1 MHISVNDYMDDTNEI
16 FFNENI
22 KSVNKVVELLLL
34 TCAAVPVA
42 FTILTLIKIWR
53 VPHSYSAL
61 MFFYSVFCFVI
72 AHWLNRFPKTQK
84 IGMYFGI
91 IAAALFVELL
101 AVKNI
106 IQVNITYAAVPFL
119 SCLYFNKRV
128 TVTSTLTSFALMVF
142 ALFIRSKT
150 VLTVMATD
158 VQLHTPQTWFISTLV
173 GYSIE
178 FLFIFLIALT
188 MANRSHKAIELL
200 HSQNVNLQKTQDMII
215 GFVASCLGSH
225 DLFTG
230 RHVQHTKHY
239 VRIIATKLRDLGY
252 YRDILT
258 DETIHL
264 YETAA
269 FLHDIGKIHVPEGVL
284 NKIGKFTEE
293 EYNVMKSH
301 PVEGKRLLEQ
311 LPKIGDGEFN
321 KIAID
326 MAFCHHEKWDGSG
339 YPCGLKGEEIPLS
352 ARIMAAADVMD
363 ALISKRLY
371 KEPFTINEAIDIF
384 NDSVSKNFEPCIV
397 EATIACQM
405 EIAELAKTFK
415 MQEAETEK
423 QEVEWW
429 ENYHNSIKKFE
440 T

>member
-1 MHISVNDYMDDTNEI
+1 MEDTDNL

-22 KSVNKVVELLLL
+22 RSVNRVVEVLLLV
-34 TCAAVPVA
+34 CAVVPIA
-42 FTILTLIKIWR
+42 FCILTLCKIWR
-53 VPHSYSAL
+53 VPHTYSAV
-61 MFFYSVFCFVI
+61 MFLYSILAAFI
-72 AHWLNRFPKTQK
+72 AHFLNKYRSTQK

-91 IAAALFVELL
+91 ISAAVFVELL

-106 IQVNITYAAVPFL
+106 ISVNITYAGVPFL
-119 SCLYFNKRV
+119 SCLYFNKKV
-128 TVTSTLTSFALMVF
+128 TITSTITSFALMVF

-158 VQLHTPQTWFISTLV
+158 VQIHTPQTWFISTLV

-178 FLFIFLIALT
+178 FFFIFLIAFT

-200 HSQNVNLQKTQDMII
+200 HAQNVNLQNTQDMII

-239 VRIIATKLRDLGY
+239 VKIIATKLRELGY
-252 YRDILT
+252 YTDVLT
-258 DETIHL
+258 DENIHL

-269 FLHDIGKIHVPEGVL
+269 FLHDIGKIHIPEGVL

-293 EYNVMKSH
+293 DSNVMKTH

-311 LPKIGDGEFN
+311 LPKIGDGKFN

-326 MAFCHHEKWDGSG
+326 MAFCHHEKWD
-339 YPCGLKGEEIPLS
+339 
-352 ARIMAAADVMD
+352 
-363 ALISKRLY
+363 
-371 KEPFTINEAIDIF
+371 
-384 NDSVSKNFEPCIV
+384 
-397 EATIACQM
+397 
-405 EIAELAKTFK
+405 
-415 MQEAETEK
+415 
-423 QEVEWW
+423 
-429 ENYHNSIKKFE
+429 
-440 T
+440 

>member
-1 MHISVNDYMDDTNEI
+1 MKDTTEL

-22 KSVNKVVELLLL
+22 RSVNKVVEILLL
-34 TCAAVPVA
+34 TCALVPLA
-42 FTILTLIKIWR
+42 FCILTLCGIWR
-53 VPHSYSAL
+53 VPHSYSAII
-61 MFFYSVFCFVI
+61 FSYSIICFLF
-72 AHWLNRFPKTQK
+72 AHWLNRYPRTQK

-91 IAAALFVELL
+91 ITTALFVELL
-101 AVKNI
+101 AVRNI

-119 SCLYFNKRV
+119 SCLYFNKKI
-128 TVTSTLTSFALMVF
+128 TITSTITSFALMVF

-150 VLTVMATD
+150 VLNVMAMD
-158 VQLHTPQTWFISTLV
+158 VQVHTPHTWFISTVV

-188 MANRSHKAIELL
+188 MAKRSHKAIELL
-200 HSQNVNLQKTQDMII
+200 HTQNASLQNTQDMII

-239 VRIIATKLRDLGY
+239 VKIISKKLRELGY
-252 YRDILT
+252 YQDILT
-258 DETIHL
+258 DENIHL

-293 EYNVMKSH
+293 DYKVMKTH

-311 LPKIGDGEFN
+311 LPKIGDGRFN
-321 KIAID
+321 QIAID

-339 YPCGLKGEEIPLS
+339 YPRGLKGEEIPLC

-371 KEPFTINEAIDIF
+371 KEPFTIKEAIDIF
-384 NDSVSKNFEPCIV
+384 IDSSNISFEPCIV
-397 EATIACQM
+397 KATIECQN
-405 EIAELAKTFK
+405 EIQQLAASFK
-415 MQEAETEK
+415 LEEAATEK

-429 ENYHNSIKKFE
+429 ENYHNSMKNFE
-440 T
+440 A

>member
-1 MHISVNDYMDDTNEI
+1 MNDTTEL

-22 KSVNKVVELLLL
+22 RSVNKVVEILLL
-34 TCAAVPVA
+34 TCAMVPVA
-42 FTILTLIKIWR
+42 FCILTLCGIWR
-53 VPHSYSAL
+53 VPHSYSAVIFL
-61 MFFYSVFCFVI
+61 YSICAFI
-72 AHWLNRFPKTQK
+72 ISHWLNKFPRTQK

-91 IAAALFVELL
+91 ISTAVFVELL
-101 AVKNI
+101 AIRNI

-119 SCLYFNKRV
+119 SCLYFNKKI
-128 TVTSTLTSFALMVF
+128 TITSTITSFLLMAF
-142 ALFIRSKT
+142 ALFIRSRT
-150 VLTVMATD
+150 ILEVMAVD
-158 VQLHTPQTWFISTLV
+158 VQVHTPHTWFISTMV

-188 MANRSHKAIELL
+188 MAKRSHKAIELL
-200 HSQNVNLQKTQDMII
+200 HSQNASLQNTQDMII

-239 VRIIATKLRDLGY
+239 VKIIATKLRELGY
-252 YRDILT
+252 YEDVLT
-258 DETIHL
+258 DENIHL

-293 EYNVMKSH
+293 DYQVMKTH

-311 LPKIGDGEFN
+311 LPKIGDGRFN
-321 KIAID
+321 QIAID
-326 MAFCHHEKWDGSG
+326 MAFCHHEKWDGTG
-339 YPCGLKGEEIPLS
+339 YPRGLKGEEIPLCG
-352 ARIMAAADVMD
+352 RIMAAADVMD

-371 KEPFTINEAIDIF
+371 KEPFTIKEAIDIF
-384 NDSVSKNFEPCIV
+384 DESVSKQFEPCIV
-397 EATIACQM
+397 EATKACQA
-405 EIAELAKTFK
+405 EIEQLARTFK

-429 ENYHNSIKKFE
+429 ENYHNSMKTFDN
-440 T
+440 

>member
-1 MHISVNDYMDDTNEI
+1 MNETED

-22 KSVNKVVELLLL
+22 RSVNKVVEIIIL
-34 TCAAVPVA
+34 TCAAVPLA
-42 FTILTLIKIWR
+42 FCILTLCGIWR
-53 VPHSYSAL
+53 VPHTYSASIFL
-61 MFFYSVFCFVI
+61 YSICCFFI
-72 AHWLNRFPKTQK
+72 AHWLNKFQKTQK
-84 IGMYFGI
+84 VGMYFGI
-91 IAAALFVELL
+91 ISTALFVELL
-101 AVKNI
+101 AVRNI

-119 SCLYFNKRV
+119 SCLYFNKKI
-128 TVTSTLTSFALMVF
+128 TITSTITSFLLMVL

-150 VLTVMATD
+150 VLSVMATD
-158 VQLHTPQTWFISTLV
+158 VQVHTPHTWFISTLV

-178 FLFIFLIALT
+178 FLFIFLMAIT

-200 HSQNVNLQKTQDMII
+200 HTQNQNLQNTQDMII

-239 VRIIATKLRDLGY
+239 VKIIATKLRDLGY
-252 YRDILT
+252 YQDILT

-269 FLHDIGKIHVPEGVL
+269 FLHDIGKIHIPEGVL

-293 EYNVMKSH
+293 DYKVMKTH

-311 LPKIGDGEFN
+311 LPKIGDGRFN
-321 KIAID
+321 QIAID
-326 MAFCHHEKWDGSG
+326 MAFCHHEKWDGTG
-339 YPCGLKGEEIPLS
+339 YPRGLKGTEIPLCG
-352 ARIMAAADVMD
+352 RIMAAADVMD

-384 NDSVSKNFEPCIV
+384 NESVEKQFEPCIV
-397 EATIACQM
+397 EATKACQQ
-405 EIAELAKTFK
+405 EIEELARSFK

-429 ENYHNSIKKFE
+429 ENYHNSMKKFE
-440 T
+440 A

>member
-1 MHISVNDYMDDTNEI
+1 MNDTSEL
-16 FFNENI
+16 FFDENI
-22 KSVNKVVELLLL
+22 RSVNKVVEILLL
-34 TCAAVPVA
+34 TCASVPVT
-42 FTILTLIKIWR
+42 FCILTLCGIWR
-53 VPHSYSAL
+53 VPHSYSFL
-61 MFFYSVFCFVI
+61 MFSYSVFCFFI
-72 AHWLNRFPKTQK
+72 AHWFNKFVWTQK

-91 IAAALFVELL
+91 IATALFVELL

-119 SCLYFNKRV
+119 SCLYFNKKI
-128 TVTSTLTSFALMVF
+128 TITSTITSFALMVF
-142 ALFIRSKT
+142 ALYVRSRS
-150 VLTVMATD
+150 VLNVMATD
-158 VQLHTPQTWFISTLV
+158 INVHTPDTWFISSLV

-178 FLFIFLIALT
+178 FLFIFLLALT

-200 HSQNVNLQKTQDMII
+200 HSQNVNLKNTQDMII

-239 VRIIATKLRDLGY
+239 VKIIAIKLRELGY
-252 YRDILT
+252 YQDILT

-269 FLHDIGKIHVPEGVL
+269 FLHDIGKIHIPEGVL

-293 EYNVMKSH
+293 DYKVMKTH

-311 LPKIGDGEFN
+311 LPQIGDGRFN
-321 KIAID
+321 QIAID
-326 MAFCHHEKWDGSG
+326 MAFTHHEKWDGTG
-339 YPCGLKGEEIPLS
+339 YPRGLKGKEIPLCG
-352 ARIMAAADVMD
+352 RIMAAADVMD

-371 KEPFTINEAIDIF
+371 KEPFTIEEAIDIF
-384 NDSVSKNFEPCIV
+384 NESIEKQFEPCIV
-397 EATIACQM
+397 EATKACQS
-405 EIAELAKTFK
+405 EIEQLARTFK
-415 MQEAETEK
+415 QQEAETEK

-429 ENYHNSIKKFE
+429 ENYHNSMKKFE
-440 T
+440 GEIK

>member
-1 MHISVNDYMDDTNEI
+1 MNDTNEI

-22 KSVNKVVELLLL
+22 RSVNKVVEILLL
-34 TCAAVPVA
+34 TCASVPVA
-42 FTILTLIKIWR
+42 FCLLTLCKIWR
-53 VPHSYSAL
+53 VPHSYSAF
-61 MFFYSVFCFVI
+61 MFAYSILVFFI
-72 AHWLNRFPKTQK
+72 AHHLNKFEATRKV
-84 IGMYFGI
+84 GMYFGI
-91 IAAALFVELL
+91 ICAAVFVELL

-119 SCLYFNKRV
+119 SCLYFNKKI
-128 TVTSTLTSFALMVF
+128 TVTSTLTSFALMIV
-142 ALFIRSKT
+142 ALFIRSRT
-150 VLTVMATD
+150 VLQVMATD
-158 VQLHTPQTWFISTLV
+158 SQIHTPTTWFISTLV

-178 FLFIFLIALT
+178 FVFIFLIALT

-200 HSQNVNLQKTQDMII
+200 QSQNTNLQNTQDMII

-258 DETIHL
+258 DENIHL

-269 FLHDIGKIHVPEGVL
+269 FLHDIGKIHIPEGVL

-293 EYNVMKSH
+293 DYNVMKSH
-301 PVEGKRLLEQ
+301 PAEGKRLLEQ
-311 LPKIGDGEFN
+311 LPKIGDGQFN
-321 KIAID
+321 EIAID

-339 YPCGLKGEEIPLS
+339 YPRGLKGEEIPLS

-371 KEPFTINEAIDIF
+371 KEPFTIDEAIVIF
-384 NDSVSKNFEPCIV
+384 NDSICKNFEPCIV
-397 EATIACQM
+397 EATIACQA
-405 EIAELAKTFK
+405 EIEELARIFK
-415 MQEAETEK
+415 MQEAESEK
-423 QEVEWW
+423 KEVEWW
-429 ENYHNSIKKFE
+429 ENYHNSMKAFE
-440 T
+440 E

>member
-1 MHISVNDYMDDTNEI
+1 MMDDTNEI

-22 KSVNKVVELLLL
+22 RSVNKVVEILLL
-34 TCAAVPVA
+34 TCAFVPVA
-42 FTILTLIKIWR
+42 FCILTLLNIWR

-61 MFFYSVFCFVI
+61 MFSYSIFCYVI

-128 TVTSTLTSFALMVF
+128 TITSTLTSFALMVF

-150 VLTVMATD
+150 VLSVMATD
-158 VQLHTPQTWFISTLV
+158 VQVHTPQTWFISTLV

-178 FLFIFLIALT
+178 FMFIFLIALT
-188 MANRSHKAIELL
+188 MAKRSHKAIELL

-239 VRIIATKLRDLGY
+239 VRIIATKLRELGY
-252 YRDILT
+252 YREILN

-301 PVEGKRLLEQ
+301 PIEGKRLLEQ

-326 MAFCHHEKWDGSG
+326 MAFCHHEKWDGTG
-339 YPCGLKGEEIPLS
+339 YPRGLKGEEIPLC

-397 EATIACQM
+397 EATIACQG
-405 EIAELAKTFK
+405 EIAQLARTFK

-429 ENYHNSIKKFE
+429 ENYHNSVKKFD
-440 T
+440 

>member
-1 MHISVNDYMDDTNEI
+1 MADTTEL

-22 KSVNKVVELLLL
+22 RSVNRVVEILLLH
-34 TCAAVPVA
+34 CAGVPVA
-42 FTILTLIKIWR
+42 FYVLTVCGIWR
-53 VPHSYSAL
+53 VPHYYSAIVFSYSIL
-61 MFFYSVFCFVI
+61 CYFIV
-72 AHWLNRFPKTQK
+72 HWFNKFPKTQK

-91 IAAALFVELL
+91 ITTALFVELL

-106 IQVNITYAAVPFL
+106 IQVNITYAAIPFL
-119 SCLYFNKRV
+119 SCLYFNKKL
-128 TVTSTLTSFALMVF
+128 TVTSIITSFILMVI
-142 ALFIRSKT
+142 ALFVRSRSI
-150 VLTVMATD
+150 LTVMETD
-158 VQLHTPQTWFISTLV
+158 IQVHTPDTWFISTLV

-178 FLFIFLIALT
+178 FLFMLLITIT
-188 MANRSHKAIELL
+188 MSNRSNKTVELL
-200 HSQNVNLQKTQDMII
+200 NAQNVNLQNTQDMII

-239 VRIIATKLRDLGY
+239 VRIIATKLRELGY
-252 YRDILT
+252 YEDILT

-293 EYNVMKSH
+293 DYNVMKIH
-301 PVEGKRLLEQ
+301 PAEGKRLLEQ
-311 LPKIGDGEFN
+311 LPKIGDGRFN
-321 KIAID
+321 QIAID
-326 MAFCHHEKWDGSG
+326 MAFCHHENWDGTG
-339 YPCGLKGEEIPLS
+339 YPRGLKGTEIPLCG
-352 ARIMAAADVMD
+352 RIMAAADVMD

-371 KEPFTINEAIDIF
+371 KEPFTIIEAIDIF
-384 NDSVSKNFEPCIV
+384 NESIDKQFEPCIV
-397 EATIACQM
+397 EATKACQN

-415 MQEAETEK
+415 KQEAESEK

-429 ENYHNSIKKFE
+429 ENYHNSMKKYE
-440 T
+440 A

>member
-1 MHISVNDYMDDTNEI
+1 MMNDTSEL

-22 KSVNKVVELLLL
+22 RSVNKVVEILLL
-34 TCAAVPVA
+34 TCASVPVS
-42 FTILTLIKIWR
+42 FCILTLCGIWR
-53 VPHSYSAL
+53 VPHSYSLL
-61 MFFYSVFCFVI
+61 MFSYSVFCFFI
-72 AHWLNRFPKTQK
+72 AHCFNKFVWTQK

-91 IAAALFVELL
+91 IATALFVELL

-119 SCLYFNKRV
+119 SCLYFNKKI
-128 TVTSTLTSFALMVF
+128 TITSTVTSFALMVF
-142 ALFIRSKT
+142 ALYVRSRS
-150 VLTVMATD
+150 VLNVMATD
-158 VQLHTPQTWFISTLV
+158 INVHTPDTWFISSLV

-178 FLFIFLIALT
+178 FLFIFILALT

-200 HSQNVNLQKTQDMII
+200 PSQNVNLKNTQDMII

-239 VRIIATKLRDLGY
+239 VKIIASKLRELGY
-252 YRDILT
+252 YTDVLD

-269 FLHDIGKIHVPEGVL
+269 FLHDIGKIHIPEGVL

-293 EYNVMKSH
+293 DYKVMKTH

-311 LPKIGDGEFN
+311 LPQIGDGRFN
-321 KIAID
+321 QIAID
-326 MAFCHHEKWDGSG
+326 MAFTHHEKWDGTG
-339 YPCGLKGEEIPLS
+339 YPRGLKGKEIPLCG
-352 ARIMAAADVMD
+352 RIMAAADVMD
-363 ALISKRLY
+363 AFISKRLY
-371 KEPFTINEAIDIF
+371 KEPFTIEEAIDIF
-384 NDSVSKNFEPCIV
+384 NESVEKQFEPCIV
-397 EATIACQM
+397 EATKACQS
-405 EIAELAKTFK
+405 EIEELARTFK
-415 MQEAETEK
+415 LEEAATEK

-429 ENYHNSIKKFE
+429 ENYHNSMKNFE
-440 T
+440 A

>member
-1 MHISVNDYMDDTNEI
+1 MNDTSEL
-16 FFNENI
+16 FFDENI
-22 KSVNKVVELLLL
+22 RSVNKVVEILIL
-34 TCAAVPVA
+34 TCAVVPVA
-42 FTILTLIKIWR
+42 FCILTLCGIWR
-53 VPHSYSAL
+53 VPHTYSAFI
-61 MFFYSVFCFVI
+61 FFYSIFSFI
-72 AHWLNRFPKTQK
+72 FAHDLNKFQKTQK
-84 IGMYFGI
+84 VGMYFGI
-91 IAAALFVELL
+91 IATAVFVELL

-119 SCLYFNKRV
+119 SCLYFNKKI
-128 TVTSTLTSFALMVF
+128 TITSTITAFGLMVI

-150 VLTVMATD
+150 ILSVMATD
-158 VQLHTPQTWFISTLV
+158 VQVHTPHTWFISSLV
-173 GYSIE
+173 GYSVE
-178 FLFIFLIALT
+178 FLFIFLLALT

-200 HSQNVNLQKTQDMII
+200 HTQNVNLKNTQDMII

-239 VRIIATKLRDLGY
+239 VRIIATKLRELGY
-252 YRDILT
+252 YTDILD

-269 FLHDIGKIHVPEGVL
+269 FLHDIGKIHIPEGVL

-293 EYNVMKSH
+293 DYKVMKTH

-311 LPKIGDGEFN
+311 LPKIGDGRFN
-321 KIAID
+321 QIAID
-326 MAFCHHEKWDGSG
+326 MAFTHHEKWDGTG
-339 YPCGLKGEEIPLS
+339 YPRGLKGTEIPLCG
-352 ARIMAAADVMD
+352 RIMAAADVMD

-384 NDSVSKNFEPCIV
+384 NESIEKQFEPCIV
-397 EATIACQM
+397 EATKACQE
-405 EIAELAKTFK
+405 EIEQLARTFK

-423 QEVEWW
+423 EEVEWW
-429 ENYHNSIKKFE
+429 ENYHNSMKKYE
-440 T
+440 A

>member
-1 MHISVNDYMDDTNEI
+1 MNDNTEL

-22 KSVNKVVELLLL
+22 RSVNKVVEILLL
-34 TCAAVPVA
+34 TCAVVPLA
-42 FTILTLIKIWR
+42 FCVLTLLGIWR
-53 VPHSYSAL
+53 VPHDYSAL
-61 MFFYSVFCFVI
+61 MFSYSVFSFFV
-72 AHWLNRFPKTQK
+72 AHGLNRFPKTQK

-91 IAAALFVELL
+91 IAAAGFVELL

-106 IQVNITYAAVPFL
+106 IQVNITYAVVPFL
-119 SCLYFNKRV
+119 SCLYFNKKV
-128 TVTSTLTSFALMVF
+128 TITSTITGFALMVF
-142 ALFIRSKT
+142 ALFVRSKT

-158 VQLHTPQTWFISTLV
+158 VQVHNPHTWFISTLV

-178 FLFIFLIALT
+178 FLFIFLLALT

-200 HSQNVNLQKTQDMII
+200 HTQNVNLKNTQDMII

-239 VRIIATKLRDLGY
+239 VKIIATKLRDFGY
-252 YRDILT
+252 YTDVLT

-269 FLHDIGKIHVPEGVL
+269 FLHDIGKIHIPKGVL

-293 EYNVMKSH
+293 DYKVMKTH

-311 LPKIGDGEFN
+311 LPKIGDGRFN
-321 KIAID
+321 QIAID
-326 MAFCHHEKWDGSG
+326 MAFTHHEKWDGTG
-339 YPCGLKGEEIPLS
+339 YPRGLKGKEIPLS
-352 ARIMAAADVMD
+352 GRIMAAADVMD

-371 KEPFTINEAIDIF
+371 KEQFTINEAIKIF
-384 NDSVSKNFEPCIV
+384 NESTEKQFEPCIV
-397 EATIACQM
+397 EATKACQE
-405 EIAELAKTFK
+405 EIEELARTFK
-415 MQEAETEK
+415 KQEAESEK
-423 QEVEWW
+423 EEVEWW
-429 ENYHNSIKKFE
+429 ENYHNSMKKI
-440 T
+440 

>member
-1 MHISVNDYMDDTNEI
+1 MNDNTEL

-22 KSVNKVVELLLL
+22 QSVNKVVEILLL
-34 TCAAVPVA
+34 TCAVVPLA
-42 FTILTLIKIWR
+42 FCVLTLLGIWR
-53 VPHSYSAL
+53 VPHDYSAL
-61 MFFYSVFCFVI
+61 MFSYSVFSFFV
-72 AHWLNRFPKTQK
+72 AHGLNRFPKTQK

-91 IAAALFVELL
+91 ISAAGFVELL
-101 AVKNI
+101 AVRNI

-119 SCLYFNKRV
+119 SCLYFNKKV
-128 TVTSTLTSFALMVF
+128 TITSTITSFVLMVF

-158 VQLHTPQTWFISTLV
+158 VQVHTPHTWFVSTVV

-188 MANRSHKAIELL
+188 MAKRSHKAIELL
-200 HSQNVNLQKTQDMII
+200 HIQNQNLQNTQDMII

-239 VRIIATKLRDLGY
+239 VRIIATKLRELGY
-252 YRDILT
+252 YQDILT
-258 DETIHL
+258 DENIHL

-269 FLHDIGKIHVPEGVL
+269 FLHDIGKIHIPEGVL
-284 NKIGKFTEE
+284 NKIGKFNEE
-293 EYNVMKSH
+293 DYNVMKTH

-311 LPKIGDGEFN
+311 LPKIGDGRFN
-321 KIAID
+321 QIAID
-326 MAFCHHEKWDGSG
+326 MAFTHHEKWDGTG
-339 YPCGLKGEEIPLS
+339 YPRGLKGEEIPLS
-352 ARIMAAADVMD
+352 GRIMAAADVMD

-384 NDSVSKNFEPCIV
+384 NESTEKQFEPCIV
-397 EATIACQM
+397 EATKACQA
-405 EIAELAKTFK
+405 EIEELARAFK

-423 QEVEWW
+423 EEVEWW
-429 ENYHNSIKKFE
+429 ENYHNSMKKFE
-440 T
+440 A

>member
-1 MHISVNDYMDDTNEI
+1 MNDNTEL

-22 KSVNKVVELLLL
+22 RSVNKVVEILLL
-34 TCAAVPVA
+34 TCAVVPLA
-42 FTILTLIKIWR
+42 FCVLTLLGIWR
-53 VPHSYSAL
+53 VPHDYSAL
-61 MFFYSVFCFVI
+61 MFSYSVFSFFV
-72 AHWLNRFPKTQK
+72 AHGLNRFPKTQK

-91 IAAALFVELL
+91 IAAAGFVELL

-106 IQVNITYAAVPFL
+106 IQVNITYAVVPFL
-119 SCLYFNKRV
+119 SCLYFNKKV
-128 TVTSTLTSFALMVF
+128 TITSTITGFALMVF
-142 ALFIRSKT
+142 ALFVRSKT

-158 VQLHTPQTWFISTLV
+158 VQVHNPHTWFISTLV

-178 FLFIFLIALT
+178 FLFIFLLALT

-200 HSQNVNLQKTQDMII
+200 HTQNVNLKNTQDMII

-239 VRIIATKLRDLGY
+239 VKIIATKLRDFGY
-252 YRDILT
+252 YTDVLT

-269 FLHDIGKIHVPEGVL
+269 FLHDIGKIHIPEGVL

-293 EYNVMKSH
+293 DYKVMKTH

-311 LPKIGDGEFN
+311 LPKIGDGCFN
-321 KIAID
+321 QIAID
-326 MAFCHHEKWDGSG
+326 MAFTHHEKWDGTG
-339 YPCGLKGEEIPLS
+339 YPRGLKGKEILLS
-352 ARIMAAADVMD
+352 GRIMAAADVMD

-371 KEPFTINEAIDIF
+371 KEQFTINEAIKIF
-384 NDSVSKNFEPCIV
+384 NESTEKQFEPCIV
-397 EATIACQM
+397 EATKACQE
-405 EIAELAKTFK
+405 EIEELARTFK
-415 MQEAETEK
+415 KQEAESEK
-423 QEVEWW
+423 EEVEWW
-429 ENYHNSIKKFE
+429 ENYHNSMKKI
-440 T
+440 

>member
-1 MHISVNDYMDDTNEI
+1 MNDNTEL

-22 KSVNKVVELLLL
+22 RSVNKVVEILLL
-34 TCAAVPVA
+34 TCAVVPLA
-42 FTILTLIKIWR
+42 FCVLTLLGIWR
-53 VPHSYSAL
+53 VPHDYSAL
-61 MFFYSVFCFVI
+61 MFSYSVFSFFV
-72 AHWLNRFPKTQK
+72 AHGLNRFPKTQK

-91 IAAALFVELL
+91 IAAAGFVELL

-106 IQVNITYAAVPFL
+106 IQVNITYAVVPFL
-119 SCLYFNKRV
+119 SCLYFNKNV
-128 TVTSTLTSFALMVF
+128 TITSTITGFALMVF
-142 ALFIRSKT
+142 ALFVRSKT

-158 VQLHTPQTWFISTLV
+158 VQVHNPHTWFISTLV

-178 FLFIFLIALT
+178 FLFIFLLALT

-200 HSQNVNLQKTQDMII
+200 HTQNVNLKNTQDMII

-239 VRIIATKLRDLGY
+239 VKIIATKLRDFGY
-252 YRDILT
+252 YTDVLT

-269 FLHDIGKIHVPEGVL
+269 FLHDIGKIHIPEGVL

-293 EYNVMKSH
+293 DYKVMKTH

-311 LPKIGDGEFN
+311 LPKIGDGRFN
-321 KIAID
+321 QIAID
-326 MAFCHHEKWDGSG
+326 MAFTHHEKWDGTG
-339 YPCGLKGEEIPLS
+339 YPRGLKGKEIPLS
-352 ARIMAAADVMD
+352 GRIMAAADVMD

-371 KEPFTINEAIDIF
+371 KEQFTINEAIKIF
-384 NDSVSKNFEPCIV
+384 NESTEKQFEPCIV
-397 EATIACQM
+397 EATKACQE
-405 EIAELAKTFK
+405 EIEELARTFK
-415 MQEAETEK
+415 KQEAESEK
-423 QEVEWW
+423 EEVEWW
-429 ENYHNSIKKFE
+429 ENYHNSMKKYE
-440 T
+440 AKN

>member
-1 MHISVNDYMDDTNEI
+1 MNDTTEL

-22 KSVNKVVELLLL
+22 RSVNKVVEILIL
-34 TCAAVPVA
+34 TCAVVPVS
-42 FTILTLIKIWR
+42 FCILTLCGIWR

-61 MFFYSVFCFVI
+61 MFSYSVLCFFI
-72 AHWLNRFPKTQK
+72 AHALNRSWRTQN

-91 IAAALFVELL
+91 IATALFVELL

-106 IQVNITYAAVPFL
+106 ISVNITYAAVPFL
-119 SCLYFNKRV
+119 SCLYFNRKI
-128 TVTSTLTSFALMVF
+128 TITSTLTAFALMVF
-142 ALFIRSKT
+142 ALFLRSRT

-158 VQLHTPQTWFISTLV
+158 VQVHTPHTWFISSLV
-173 GYSIE
+173 GYSVE
-178 FLFIFLIALT
+178 FLFIFLLALT

-200 HSQNVNLQKTQDMII
+200 HTQNVNLQNTQDMII

-239 VRIIATKLRDLGY
+239 VKIIATKLRDLGY
-252 YRDILT
+252 YTDVLT

-269 FLHDIGKIHVPEGVL
+269 FLHDIGKIHIPEGVL

-293 EYNVMKSH
+293 DYKVMKTH

-311 LPKIGDGEFN
+311 LPKIGDGRFN
-321 KIAID
+321 QIAID
-326 MAFCHHEKWDGSG
+326 MAFCHHEKWDGTG
-339 YPCGLKGEEIPLS
+339 YPCGLKGEEIPLCG
-352 ARIMAAADVMD
+352 RIMAAADVMD

-371 KEPFTINEAIDIF
+371 KEPFTINEALNIF
-384 NDSVSKNFEPCIV
+384 KDSIEKQFEPCIV
-397 EATIACQM
+397 EATKACQS
-405 EIAELAKTFK
+405 EIEQLAKTFK

-429 ENYHNSIKKFE
+429 ENYHNSMKKYE
-440 T
+440 

>member
-1 MHISVNDYMDDTNEI
+1 MNDTSEL
-16 FFNENI
+16 FFDENI
-22 KSVNKVVELLLL
+22 RSVNKVVEILLL
-34 TCAAVPVA
+34 TCASVPVT
-42 FTILTLIKIWR
+42 FCILTLCGIWR
-53 VPHSYSAL
+53 VPHSYSLL
-61 MFFYSVFCFVI
+61 MFSYSVFCFFI
-72 AHWLNRFPKTQK
+72 AHWFNKFVWTQK

-91 IAAALFVELL
+91 IATALFVELL

-119 SCLYFNKRV
+119 SCLYFNKKI
-128 TVTSTLTSFALMVF
+128 TITSTITSFALMVF
-142 ALFIRSKT
+142 ALYVRSRS
-150 VLTVMATD
+150 VLSVMATD
-158 VQLHTPQTWFISTLV
+158 INVHTPDTWFISSLV

-178 FLFIFLIALT
+178 FLFIFLLALT

-200 HSQNVNLQKTQDMII
+200 HSQNVNLKNTQDMII

-239 VRIIATKLRDLGY
+239 VKIIAIKLRELGY
-252 YRDILT
+252 YQDILT

-269 FLHDIGKIHVPEGVL
+269 FLHDIGKIHIPEGVL

-293 EYNVMKSH
+293 DYKVMKTH

-311 LPKIGDGEFN
+311 LPQIGDGHFN
-321 KIAID
+321 QIAID
-326 MAFCHHEKWDGSG
+326 MAFTHHEKWDGTG
-339 YPCGLKGEEIPLS
+339 YPRGLKGKEIPLCG
-352 ARIMAAADVMD
+352 RIMAAADVMD

-371 KEPFTINEAIDIF
+371 KEPFTIEEAIDIF
-384 NDSVSKNFEPCIV
+384 NESIEKQFEPCIV
-397 EATIACQM
+397 EATKACKS
-405 EIAELAKTFK
+405 EIEQLARTFK
-415 MQEAETEK
+415 QQEAETEK

-429 ENYHNSIKKFE
+429 ENYHNSMKKFD

>member
-1 MHISVNDYMDDTNEI
+1 MNDTSEL

-22 KSVNKVVELLLL
+22 RSVNKVVEILIL
-34 TCAAVPVA
+34 TCAVVPVS
-42 FTILTLIKIWR
+42 FCLLTLCGIWR
-53 VPHSYSAL
+53 VPHTYSAVMFSYSVL
-61 MFFYSVFCFVI
+61 CYFI
-72 AHWLNRFPKTQK
+72 AHWFNKFQKTQK

-91 IAAALFVELL
+91 IATAVFVELL

-106 IQVNITYAAVPFL
+106 ISVNITYAAVPFL
-119 SCLYFNKRV
+119 SCLYFNKKI
-128 TVTSTLTSFALMVF
+128 TITSTITAFGLMVI

-150 VLTVMATD
+150 VLSVMATD
-158 VQLHTPQTWFISTLV
+158 VQVHTPHTWFISSLV
-173 GYSIE
+173 GYSVE
-178 FLFIFLIALT
+178 FLFIFLLALT

-200 HSQNVNLQKTQDMII
+200 HTQNVNLQNTQDMII

-239 VRIIATKLRDLGY
+239 VRIISTKLRELGY
-252 YRDILT
+252 YQDVLT

-269 FLHDIGKIHVPEGVL
+269 FLHDIGKIHIPEGVL

-293 EYNVMKSH
+293 DYKVMKTH

-311 LPKIGDGEFN
+311 LPKIGDGRFN
-321 KIAID
+321 QIAID
-326 MAFCHHEKWDGSG
+326 MAFTHHEKWDGTG
-339 YPCGLKGEEIPLS
+339 YPRGLKGKEIPLCG
-352 ARIMAAADVMD
+352 RIMAAADVMD

-384 NDSVSKNFEPCIV
+384 NESIEKQFEPCIV
-397 EATIACQM
+397 EATKACQS
-405 EIAELAKTFK
+405 EIEELARTFK

-423 QEVEWW
+423 EEVEWW
-429 ENYHNSIKKFE
+429 ENYHNSMKKYE
-440 T
+440 A

>member
-1 MHISVNDYMDDTNEI
+1 MTDTTEL

-22 KSVNKVVELLLL
+22 RSVNKVVEILIL
-34 TCAAVPVA
+34 TCAVVPVA
-42 FTILTLIKIWR
+42 FCILTLCKIWR
-53 VPHSYSAL
+53 VPHEYSAMMFSYS
-61 MFFYSVFCFVI
+61 FVSFVI
-72 AHWLNRFPKTQK
+72 AHWLNKFPKTQK
-84 IGMYFGI
+84 VGMYFGI
-91 IAAALFVELL
+91 ICTAVFVELL
-101 AVKNI
+101 AIRNI

-119 SCLYFNKRV
+119 SCLYFNKKI
-128 TVTSTLTSFALMVF
+128 TITSTITSFGLMVL

-158 VQLHTPQTWFISTLV
+158 VQVHTPHTWFISTMV

-188 MANRSHKAIELL
+188 MAKRSHKAIELL
-200 HSQNVNLQKTQDMII
+200 HTQNQNLQNTQDMII

-239 VRIIATKLRDLGY
+239 VRIIATKLRELGY
-252 YRDILT
+252 YTDVLT

-269 FLHDIGKIHVPEGVL
+269 FLHDIGKIHIPEGVL

-293 EYNVMKSH
+293 DYKVMKTH

-311 LPKIGDGEFN
+311 LPKIGDGRFN

-326 MAFCHHEKWDGSG
+326 MAFCHHEKWDGTG
-339 YPCGLKGEEIPLS
+339 YPRGLKGEEIPLS
-352 ARIMAAADVMD
+352 GRIMAAADVMD

-384 NDSVSKNFEPCIV
+384 NESISKQFEPCIV
-397 EATIACQM
+397 EATKACQE
-405 EIAELAKTFK
+405 EIEELARTFK
-415 MQEAETEK
+415 KQEAESEK

-429 ENYHNSIKKFE
+429 ENYHNSMKKYD